1 MLPDRRCR
9 LWCELQ
15 GCPCPELVEFT
26 DVTPKTRGPLIDN
39 GQLDVVAATYT
50 ITDERKKSWDF
61 STPYR
66 TDYVG
71 LMVKKRSGFTSIEDL
86 DGKVIGVSQ
95 GATTQGPHRADDQDN
110 GFSCKPEFRA
120 FSGYPIIKE
129 FARRRQYR
137 RLCHGPLHA
146 GRLHERDR

>member
-1 MLPDRRCR
+1 M
-9 LWCELQ
+9 
-15 GCPCPELVEFT
+15 
-26 DVTPKTRGPLIDN
+26 
-39 GQLDVVAATYT
+39 VAATYT

-95 GATTQGPHRADDQDN
+95 GATTQGLIEQMIKDN
-110 GFSCKPEFRA
+110 GFSCKP
-120 FSGYPIIKE
+120 S
-129 FARRRQYR
+129 
-137 RLCHGPLHA
+137 LGPLA
-146 GRLHERDR
+146 ATPSSRARSTPAISTSSPWTAPRWPVT